1 MLDPEQHT
9 PQRGEEHIVTQFELM
24 VLLTLD
30 HPWEIRRQYRMKA
43 DGPGLFTRLARRLR
57 PAPPVS
63 EPTGLAAGRYTPG
76 APQDDSDRRAA

>member
-1 MLDPEQHT
+1 MN
-9 PQRGEEHIVTQFELM
+9 QFDLM

-43 DGPGLFTRLARRLR
+43 DGPGFFARLARRLR

-63 EPTGLAAGRYTPG
+63 EPTGLAARAAGRYNIG
-76 APQDDSDRRAA
+76 AAGDDAERRAA